1 MIEALTNESPSLY
14 RISQMAQILRTRL
27 PKSGD
32 FSTAIPNLS
41 LHRRNRP
48 TETIHCIYTLGL
60 ALTLGGSKTI
70 TSGQN
75 ELSYGAGQ
83 SLLVSLDLPV
93 SYRIRRATP
102 SEPYLALMLKIDL
115 ARLAQAAAALASQR
129 DESQRQESPRQASRR
144 GSRASRPSG
153 SPTSSRSNASPDSL
167 PDSISGSLS
176 DFVPLSV
183 ERLDARLLD
192 TLYRLLLALD
202 EPSLLGPLTPLLEQ
216 EVLLRLL
223 TSAHGAQLRRLVQ
236 ASGSAQRI
244 AEAVTWIRNHF
255 ADEMRVESLADN
267 THMSPTSFRQHFRTM
282 TGMSPVQFQ
291 KRLRLQ
297 QARQLML
304 DQSMSAGSAS
314 ALVGYESASQFN
326 REYRRLFGAP
336 PQTDIRRALQ

>member
-14 RISQMAQILRTRL
+14 RISQMAQILCTRL

-48 TETIHCIYTLGL
+48 TETIHCVYTLGL

-129 DESQRQESPRQASRR
+129 DESQRQASRR

-167 PDSISGSLS
+167 PDSIS

-236 ASGSAQRI
+236 SSGSAQRI

-267 THMSPTSFRQHFRTM
+267 THMSLTSFRQHFRTM